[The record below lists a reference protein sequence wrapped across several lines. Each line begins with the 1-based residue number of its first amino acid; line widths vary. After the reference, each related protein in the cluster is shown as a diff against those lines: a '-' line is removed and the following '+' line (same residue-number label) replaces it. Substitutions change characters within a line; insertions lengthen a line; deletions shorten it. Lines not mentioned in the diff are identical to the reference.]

1 MKKRIVCYL
10 ALVIA
15 VLLVVT
21 GVLYGVNAS
30 AVNNFVST
38 VEVCTFAAAACCVL
52 FAFVGAAWADLGNL
66 VAVPLTAAA
75 LVQLLVS
82 SINTIADVTS
92 GITMFGS
99 QGGIDW
105 IIQVAVLLA
114 VALVA
119 EIVSCFM
126 SRNPK
131 NA

>member
-1 MKKRIVCYL
+1 MKKKLVCYL

-15 VLLVVT
+15 ALLVVT
-21 GVLYGVNAS
+21 GILYGVNATS
-30 AVNNFVST
+30 VNNFVAS
-38 VEVCTFAAAACCVL
+38 VEVCAIVAAVCCVT
-52 FAFVGAAWADLGNL
+52 FAFVGASWADLGNL

-82 SINTIADVTS
+82 SINTIADVAS

-114 VALVA
+114 IALVA

-126 SRNPK
+126 SRDRK
-131 NA
+131 TA

>member
-30 AVNNFVST
+30 AVNNFVSA

>member
-1 MKKRIVCYL
+1 MKKKVVCYL

-21 GVLYGVNAS
+21 GILYGVNATS
-30 AVNNFVST
+30 VNNFVAT
-38 VEVCTFAAAACCVL
+38 VGVCAIAAAACLVV
-52 FAFVGAAWADLGNL
+52 FAFVGASWADLGNL
-66 VAVPLTAAA
+66 VAVPFTAAA
-75 LVQLLVS
+75 LVQLFVS

-99 QGGIDW
+99 QGDIEW

-114 VALVA
+114 IALVA

-126 SRNPK
+126 SRDPK
-131 NA
+131 VA

>member
-30 AVNNFVST
+30 AVNNFVSA

-126 SRNPK
+126 SRSPK

>member
-30 AVNNFVST
+30 AVNNFVSA

-99 QGGIDW
+99 QGGIEW

-114 VALVA
+114 IALVA

-126 SRNPK
+126 SRDPK
-131 NA
+131 VA

>member
-21 GVLYGVNAS
+21 GILYGVNAS
-30 AVNNFVST
+30 AVNNFVGT
-38 VEVCTFAAAACCVL
+38 VEVCTIAAAACCVL
-52 FAFVGAAWADLGNL
+52 FAFVGAEWADLGNL

-105 IIQVAVLLA
+105 IIQVAALLA

-131 NA
+131 AA

>member
-1 MKKRIVCYL
+1 MKKKVVCYL

-15 VLLVVT
+15 VLLIVT
-21 GVLYGVNAS
+21 GILYGANATV
-30 AVNNFVST
+30 VNNFVAT
-38 VEVCTFAAAACCVL
+38 VEVCAIAAAACLAV
-52 FAFVGAAWADLGNL
+52 FSFVGAARADLGNL

-99 QGGIDW
+99 QGGIEW

-114 VALVA
+114 IALVA

-126 SRNPK
+126 SRDPK
-131 NA
+131 VA